1 MSPLSHPHRPLP
13 TDPDRVLRRYATRRD
28 PRDLEALVVRYRSL
42 ARSLARRY
50 ARLSFPLEDLEQ
62 VACVG
67 LVKALQR
74 FDPARGCAFTTFAV
88 PTILGELRRF
98 CRETAWSVHVPRPV
112 QERVR
117 AVRQASDELAAMH
130 GHAPSEAQLAAA
142 VGCEELEVREA
153 LEAARTL
160 NPVSL
165 DTAPGDDDEER
176 VAWTDKLGTDEPG
189 YELVDDLAAIEQ
201 ALPALSA
208 REKELVRLR
217 FAEDLTQH
225 EIAARMALSESRVG
239 RMLESALEQLSRH
252 AAPRHQVG
260 RVRGPS
266 RSGRPRRSSLVRS

>member
-1 MSPLSHPHRPLP
+1 V
-13 TDPDRVLRRYATRRD
+13 DPERLLRRYAARRE
-28 PRDLEALVVRYRSL
+28 PRDLEALVVRYRPL

-67 LVKALQR
+67 LVKALHR
-74 FDPARGCAFTTFAV
+74 FDPARGFAFTTFAV

-117 AVRQASDELAAMH
+117 AVRHASDEYSAAH
-130 GHAPSEAQLAAA
+130 GRAPGVGQLAVA
-142 VGCEELEVREA
+142 VGCEEAEVREA

-165 DTAPGDDDEER
+165 DAPAGEDDDERASVTER
-176 VAWTDKLGTDEPG
+176 LGRDEPG
-189 YELVDDLAAIEQ
+189 YELVDDLASIER
-201 ALPALSA
+201 ALPVLSA

-225 EIAARMALSESRVG
+225 EIAARMALPEGRVA
-239 RMLESALEQLSRH
+239 RMLEGALERLNRH
-252 AAPRHQVG
+252 AAPRPHVERAG
-260 RVRGPS
+260 RPS
-266 RSGRPRRSSLVRS
+266 RSRRPRRPSLVLS

>member
-1 MSPLSHPHRPLP
+1 VSPLSPPRPAP
-13 TDPDRVLRRYATRRD
+13 STDPEQLLRRYAARRQ
-28 PRDLEALVVRYRSL
+28 PRDLEALVVRYRPL

-98 CRETAWSVHVPRPV
+98 CRETTWSVHVPRPV

-117 AVRQASDELAAMH
+117 AVRRASDELAAVH
-130 GHAPSEAQLAAA
+130 GRAPGISQLAAT
-142 VGCEELEVREA
+142 VGCDEAEVREA

-160 NPVSL
+160 NPISL
-165 DTAPGDDDEER
+165 DASAGEDDDERAGMTE
-176 VAWTDKLGTDEPG
+176 KLGRDEPG
-189 YELVDDLAAIEQ
+189 YELVDDLTSIEQ
-201 ALPALSA
+201 ALPVLTA

-225 EIAARMALSESRVG
+225 EIAARMALPEGRVA
-239 RMLESALEQLSRH
+239 RMLEGALARLNDH
-252 AAPRHQVG
+252 AAPRRH
-260 RVRGPS
+260 VRGTVRAGRS
-266 RSGRPRRSSLVRS
+266 RRHGRSSLLRS

>member
-1 MSPLSHPHRPLP
+1 MSPLSRSCRPLP
-13 TDPDRVLRRYATRRD
+13 ADPERLLRRYAARRD
-28 PRDLEALVVRYRSL
+28 PRDLEALVVRYRPL

-50 ARLSFPLEDLEQ
+50 ARLSFSFEDLEQ

-98 CRETAWSVHVPRPV
+98 CRETTWAVHVPRPV

-117 AVRQASDELAAMH
+117 AVRQASDEFAATD
-130 GHAPSEAQLAAA
+130 GRAPTVAQLAEAIC
-142 VGCEELEVREA
+142 CEEAEVRDA

-165 DTAPGDDDEER
+165 DSSPGEDDDER
-176 VAWTDKLGTDEPG
+176 VVVNEKLGSEEPG
-189 YELVDDLAAIEQ
+189 YELVDDLATIER
-201 ALPALSA
+201 ALPALST
-208 REKELVRLR
+208 REKELLHLR

-225 EIAARMALSESRVG
+225 EIASRMALPESRVA
-239 RMLESALEQLSRH
+239 RMLDTALERLRGHASPRRH
-252 AAPRHQVG
+252 LAPVA
-260 RVRGPS
+260 VPS
-266 RSGRPRRSSLVRS
+266 RARHRRPVAA